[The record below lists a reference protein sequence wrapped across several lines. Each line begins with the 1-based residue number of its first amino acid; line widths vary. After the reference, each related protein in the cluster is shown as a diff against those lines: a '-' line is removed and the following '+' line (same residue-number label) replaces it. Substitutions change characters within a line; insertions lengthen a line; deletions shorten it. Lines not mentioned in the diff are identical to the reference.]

1 MLIEEDDLLHYGI
14 LRRSGRYPWGS
25 GQYENTRNKTFLD
38 YIQRLEDQGM
48 SQKEISDF
56 YKISINDLR
65 LQKSISKTQL
75 KAADI
80 AMAQRLKDK
89 GMSNS
94 AIADRMQLS
103 GESSVR
109 ALLAPGAADKANKLE
124 ATVGMLK
131 ARVDDVKMVDV
142 GRGTEGHFEVPG
154 HVGISTTTLDTA
166 VAVLAN
172 RGYEV
177 HPVPILQ
184 QGTGKDTKVR
194 ALTVPGMT
202 QRDVFLNRNNIQHIV
217 DTSKDNGRTYTGPQP
232 PIAIHPDRLTV
243 LHKGEG
249 GEKADGVVFVRPGVK
264 DLSLNGAPYAQ
275 VRIQIGDDKF
285 IKGMAMIK
293 DDLPP
298 GVDLVFNTNKVNTGN
313 KLDALKDLD
322 KDFPQYP
329 FGSVVNQIKN
339 PDGTVTSA
347 MNLVYEKGQWEKWS
361 KNLSSQMLSK
371 QSPTLAKSQLDMT
384 YERRLADHEALK
396 ALTNPVVRKRLLS
409 GFAENTDSAASH
421 LKAAA
426 LPHQAT
432 HVILPLS
439 KIKTNEV
446 YAPKY
451 DNGDIVALIRHPHG
465 GPFEIPELI
474 VNNKNAEGRKL
485 LGPDSQDAIGIHHT
499 VAEKLSGADFDG
511 DTVNVIRNNNRQVM
525 SKPMLDGLKNFD
537 PKSAYPGYEGMRPMR
552 NTQAEMGKI
561 SNLITDMTLLGAPD
575 DHIASAVKHSMVV
588 IDAENHNLDHRR
600 SYNDNNIKDL
610 KEKYQSGGA
619 STLISR
625 RKARQDVPERKPRT
639 AGKGGPVDPVT
650 GEKRFEPT
658 GRILRTGKRAGQ
670 PATTKSTKLVE
681 ATDARDLLSAHPPR
695 MERLY
700 ADHSNRLKALANK
713 ARLDAL
719 NTPTPKQSKSAK
731 KVYAKEAA
739 SLDAK
744 LAIALHN
751 APLERQA
758 QRVAATM
765 MRARLDYNP
774 NIGEDTKKKIKFQ
787 VQETARAR
795 VGAKKQ
801 EIKITPDEW
810 DAIQAGAISANKLN
824 QILNHADMEVVRQL
838 ATPPQKLLMTSTKID
853 RAAQM
858 LASGY
863 TRQEV
868 ADNLGVSVSTLDAST
883 KK

>member
-25 GQYENTRNKTFLD
+25 GTYENTRNKAFLD
-38 YIQRLEDQGM
+38 YIQELESQGM

-56 YKISINDLR
+56 YKISVSDLR

-80 AMAQRLKDK
+80 ALAQRLKDK

-124 ATVGMLK
+124 ATVSMLK

-154 HVGISTTTLDTA
+154 HVGITTTTLDTA
-166 VAVLAN
+166 VSVLAN

-202 QRDVFLNRNNIQHIV
+202 QRDVFLNRNSIQHIV
-217 DTSKDNGRTYTGPQP
+217 DTTTDNGRHYTGPQP

-249 GEKADGVVFVRPGVK
+249 GEKADGVVYVRPGIP
-264 DLSLNGAPYAQ
+264 DLSLNGSQYSQ
-275 VRIQIGDDKF
+275 VRIQIGKDHF
-285 IKGMAMIK
+285 IKGMAMVK
-293 DDLPP
+293 DDLPD

-313 KLDALKDLD
+313 KLDALKKLD

-339 PDGTVTSA
+339 PDGSVTSA
-347 MNLVYEKGQWEKWS
+347 MNLVYDKGDWEKWS

-396 ALTNPVVRKRLLS
+396 ALTNPVVRKRLLA
-409 GFAENTDSAASH
+409 GFADNTDSASTH

-432 HVILPLS
+432 HVILPLT
-439 KIKTNEV
+439 KIKPTEV
-446 YAPKY
+446 YAPRY
-451 DNGDIVALIRHPHG
+451 EQGDIVALIRHPHG

-474 VNNKNAEGRKL
+474 VNKRNAEGRRL
-485 LGPDSQDAIGIHHT
+485 LGDSQDAIGIHHS

-511 DTVNVIRNNNRQVM
+511 DTVNVILNNNRQVM

-537 PKSAYPGYEGMRPMR
+537 PKYEYPGYPGMRPMR

-561 SNLITDMTLLGAPD
+561 SNLVTDMTLKGAPD
-575 DHIASAVKHSMVV
+575 EHIARAVKHSMVV
-588 IDAENHNLDHRR
+588 IDAENHNLNHRL
-600 SYNDNNIKDL
+600 SYTQNNIKEL
-610 KEKYQSGGA
+610 KDKYQSGGA

-625 RKARQDVPERKPRT
+625 RKARKDVPERKPRT

-670 PATTKSTKLVE
+670 EATTKSTKLAE
-681 ATDARDLLSAHPPR
+681 ATDARDLLGEHPSR

-719 NTPTPKQSKSAK
+719 QTPTPKQNKSAK
-731 KVYAKEAA
+731 KVYAKEAE

-795 VGAKKQ
+795 VGANKQ
-801 EIKITPDEW
+801 KIKITPDEW

-824 QILNHADMEVVRQL
+824 KILDHADMDVVRQL
-838 ATPPQKLLMTSTKID
+838 ATPPEHLLMTPSKTD

-868 ADNLGVSVSTLDAST
+868 AANLGVSLSTLDVSM
-883 KK
+883 K